1 MIRRT
6 FLTRIGLGLL
16 ASASPVVITAVIAQ
30 SKDQH
35 VDKLQSRIS
44 ETVVFYVATDGK
56 DSWSGK
62 LSEPNTE
69 RSDGPFATIMRSRDA
84 IRELKRQ
91 QGGQLKQSVTVCIKE
106 GTYFL
111 TKPLVFTAIDSGT
124 KRFPI
129 TYASY
134 QDQKP
139 VISGGQRITEWQQ
152 ELVNGKTL
160 WTAKIPEV
168 QRGEWY
174 FRQLWINGQ
183 RRTRAR
189 YPSKGYLQVAN
200 VPDVSPKTVWHQGQK
215 QFEYAAGDLQSW
227 ETVTEGEVIVMTRWV
242 ESRLPIASVNE
253 TEKIISFDE
262 TSVLRI
268 DPGNLYYVEGV
279 FETLDTPGE
288 WYLDRTQGKLYY
300 YPMDDES
307 IDNIEAIAPAI
318 GPIIQLL
325 AQVESGRHIQHLKF
339 QGLTF
344 AHTKWSLPSGH
355 SGFAM
360 GAFLVPGAIHGVG
373 AAYCIF
379 KECTFAHLG
388 TYAIDLKRGCHHNS
402 IVDCNLFDLAGGI
415 KFGEAEIRKNE
426 ALHTHTNEVANCHIY
441 DGGRIFHSG
450 MAIWVGQSYNNRVAH
465 NHIHDFYN
473 TTIHLGRTWGYGQ
486 TLAKGNII
494 EFNYV
499 HHIGDR
505 SDGDGPILN
514 DLGAVHT
521 LGVQPGTEIRS
532 NLIHNVDAFSY
543 GGWGIYLD
551 STSSRMVV
559 KNNLVYRTRDGALH
573 HNNGKHNTIC
583 NNIFAF
589 GRLAQI
595 RRSGQSSRLSFTFE
609 NNIVYWSDG
618 KLLDGKWSNFG
629 FAFDRNIYWKIN
641 NDEIYFSDLTWE
653 KWQANGMDR
662 NSIVA
667 DPLFVSPEEGD
678 FELKPGSPAFQVGF
692 QSISE
697 VYSLK
702 SA

>member
-35 VDKLQSRIS
+35 LDKLQSRIS

-62 LSEPNTE
+62 LSEPNAE
-69 RSDGPFATIMRSRDA
+69 RSDGPFATIRRSRDA

-91 QGGQLKQSVTVCIKE
+91 QGGQLKQSVTVFIKD
-106 GTYFL
+106 GTYVL

-139 VISGGQRITEWQQ
+139 VISGGRRITEWQQ

-160 WTAKIPEV
+160 WTAKISEV
-168 QRGEWY
+168 QQGEWY

-189 YPSKGYLQVAN
+189 YPSTGYLQVAN
-200 VPDVSPKTVWHQGQK
+200 VPDVSPETVWHQGQQ
-215 QFEYAAGDLQSW
+215 QFEYAAGDLKAW
-227 ETVTEGEVIVMTRWV
+227 ETATEGEVIVMTRWV

-300 YPMDDES
+300 YPMDDE
-307 IDNIEAIAPAI
+307 NIEDVETIAPVIA
-318 GPIIQLL
+318 PIIQLL

-339 QGLTF
+339 QSLTF
-344 AHTKWSLPSGH
+344 AHTEWFLPSGH

-402 IVDCNLFDLAGGI
+402 IIDCNLFDLAGGI

-426 ALHTHTNEVANCHIY
+426 ALHTHSNEVANCHIY

-450 MAIWVGQSYNNRVAH
+450 MAIWIGQSYNNRIAH

-505 SDGDGPILN
+505 SDGDVPILN

-521 LGVQPGTEIRS
+521 LGVQPGTIIRH
-532 NLIHNVDAFSY
+532 NRIHNIQAFNY

-551 STSSRMVV
+551 NGSSQITVE
-559 KNNLVYRTRDGALH
+559 NNLVYLTRDGGFHLH
-573 HNNGKHNTIC
+573 YGKLNTVR

-589 GRLAQI
+589 GTNAQL
-595 RRSGQSSRLSFTFE
+595 RKSSQEKHLSLIFE
-609 NNIVYWSDG
+609 NNIVYWNSG
-618 KLLDGKWSNFG
+618 KLLAGKWKDFNFEFNSNLYWQVNDQEIS
-629 FAFDRNIYWKIN
+629 FDG
-641 NDEIYFSDLTWE
+641 LTWRE
-653 KWQANGMDR
+653 WQAKGIDL
-662 NSIVA
+662 NSIIA
-667 DPLFVSPEEGD
+667 PPLFIAPERGN
-678 FELKPGSPAFQVGF
+678 FLLKPDSPAFKLGF
-692 QSISE
+692 RFFMTEKDIS
-697 VYSLK
+697 L
-702 SA
+702 